1 MAISK
6 RPPLRKAVSEADIDA
21 VISKGSTVIKDVKP
35 DMVKH
40 FNIRLT
46 SDILSQID
54 RHRERRPRKPGSPK
68 LGISTHDWIV
78 EAVLEKLEKENKSL
92 KRS

>member
-1 MAISK
+1 M
-6 RPPLRKAVSEADIDA
+6 RKAVSEADIDA